1 MAYEE
6 ENIVQ
11 EWLDY
16 LKDLNVETKKM
27 FGCYC
32 LYCDGQAV
40 GWIHDSVLSLREV
53 GLDYLPKDIK
63 RPSKEDKIQE
73 LVIPLDYANADWLPK
88 AVQDTADRRRR
99 QRENPFDEVTA
110 MKQITNKEY
119 EEWQK
124 YKAEKAKGHILL
136 PDTVR
141 FICEANGYDAEKI
154 GQHFLEILPKIRLT
168 EQR

>member
-6 ENIVQ
+6 KNIVQ

-88 AVQDTADRRRR
+88 AVQDTADIRKR
-99 QRENPFDEVTA
+99 QR
-110 MKQITNKEY
+110 
-119 EEWQK
+119 
-124 YKAEKAKGHILL
+124 
-136 PDTVR
+136 
-141 FICEANGYDAEKI
+141 
-154 GQHFLEILPKIRLT
+154 
-168 EQR
+168 